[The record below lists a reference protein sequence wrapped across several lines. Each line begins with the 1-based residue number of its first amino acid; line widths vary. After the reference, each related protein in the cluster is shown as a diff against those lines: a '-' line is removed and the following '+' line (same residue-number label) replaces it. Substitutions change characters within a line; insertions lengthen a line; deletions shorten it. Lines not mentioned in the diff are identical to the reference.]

1 MKNWYAHLNLNLKT
15 VVWSIIVVA
24 ILVIAL
30 SPLFF
35 FSLMEIPLGIAL
47 GGSVGILN
55 YLILGLIDDKEYKK
69 VNLVLTI
76 VTIIVRFLVIAGVL
90 VLVGFLY
97 YKLNIKLFNI
107 FAVAGSYFISFIVS
121 IFILRKEGTNDIH

>member
-1 MKNWYAHLNLNLKT
+1 MKNWYANLNSSLKT
-15 VVWSIIVVA
+15 VVWSAIVVT
-24 ILVIAL
+24 ILVILL

-55 YLILGLIDDKEYKK
+55 YFILGLIDDKEYKK
-69 VNLVLTI
+69 ANLVLTI

-97 YKLNIKLFNI
+97 YKLSIKLFNI

>member
-1 MKNWYAHLNLNLKT
+1 MKNWYAHLNSNLKT

-90 VLVGFLY
+90 ILVGFLY

-121 IFILRKEGTNDIH
+121 IFILRKEGANDIH

>member
-1 MKNWYAHLNLNLKT
+1 MKNWYAHLNSNLKT

-90 VLVGFLY
+90 ILVGFLY

>member
-1 MKNWYAHLNLNLKT
+1 MKNWYTNLNSSLKT
-15 VVWSIIVVA
+15 VVWSAIVVA
-24 ILVIAL
+24 ILVILL

-69 VNLVLTI
+69 ANLVLTI

-97 YKLNIKLFNI
+97 YKLSIKLFNI

>member
-1 MKNWYAHLNLNLKT
+1 MKYWYAHLNSSLKT
-15 VVWSIIVVA
+15 AVWSVLVLA
-24 ILVIAL
+24 ILVILL

-55 YLILGLIDDKEYKK
+55 YLILGLIDNKENKK
-69 VNLVLTI
+69 VNTTLTI
-76 VTIIVRFLVIAGVL
+76 VTIAVRLFVIMGVL

-97 YKLNIKLFNI
+97 YKQNIKLFNI